1 MSQVGSFGVNYKKDF
16 GLDPAVI
23 EFRLGDVASNRLGS
37 FVYIKAS
44 AAIDQYAFVAID
56 ENGNAAMLTTT
67 NAGTGEGTVGV
78 VQVALSA
85 HEFGFAWIGGAAG
98 GGNGVIK
105 GKVAA
110 SYVAN
115 AALYTTATAGVADDA
130 VTTLIKNVVGL
141 TTDSGSGS
149 AVALYSSNF
158 LTVK

>member
-1 MSQVGSFGVNYKKDF
+1 
-16 GLDPAVI
+16 
-23 EFRLGDVASNRLGS
+23 
-37 FVYIKAS
+37 
-44 AAIDQYAFVAID
+44 
-56 ENGNAAMLTTT
+56 MLTTT

-78 VQVALSA
+78 VQVALA
-85 HEFGFAWIGGAAG
+85 ANEFGFAWIGGAAG
-98 GGNGVIK
+98 GGGVIK

-110 SYVAN
+110 SYAAN

-130 VTTLIKNVVGL
+130 ATTLIKNVVGL

>member
-16 GLDPAVI
+16 GLDPAVV
-23 EFRLGDVASNRLGS
+23 EFKLGDVASNRLGS
-37 FVYIKAS
+37 FIYIKAT
-44 AAIDQYAFVAID
+44 AAIDQYAWVGID
-56 ENGNAAMLTTT
+56 ENGNATMLL
-67 NAGTGEGTVGV
+67 TGGAAEGSVGV

-85 HEFGFAWIGGAAG
+85 NEFGFAWIGGAAG

-110 SYVAN
+110 SYAAN
-115 AALYTTATAGVADDA
+115 AALYTTGVAGVADDA
-130 VTTLIKNVVGL
+130 ATTLIKNVVGL

>member
-1 MSQVGSFGVNYKKDF
+1 MSQIGSFGVNYKKDF

-37 FVYIKAS
+37 FVYIKAAS
-44 AAIDQYAFVAID
+44 AIDQYAFVTID
-56 ENGNAAMLTTT
+56 ENGSVAMLTTT

-85 HEFGFAWIGGAAG
+85 NEFGFAWIGGAAG
-98 GGNGVIK
+98 GGGVIK

-115 AALYTTATAGVADDA
+115 ALLYTTATAGVADDA
-130 VTTLIKNVVGL
+130 ATTLIKNVVGL

-149 AVALYSSNF
+149 AVVLYSSNF

>member
-16 GLDPAVI
+16 GLDPAVV
-23 EFRLGDVASNRLGS
+23 EFKLGDVASNRLGS
-37 FVYIKAS
+37 FVYIKAT

-56 ENGNAAMLTTT
+56 ESGNATMLTTT

-78 VQVALSA
+78 VQVALSTN
-85 HEFGFAWIGGAAG
+85 EFGFAWIGGAAG
-98 GGNGVIK
+98 GGGVIR

-110 SYVAN
+110 SYAAN
-115 AALYTTATAGVADDA
+115 AALNTTATAGVADDA
-130 VTTLIKNVVGL
+130 STTIIKNVVGL

-149 AVALYSSNF
+149 AVVLYSSNF

>member
-37 FVYIKAS
+37 FVYIKAAS
-44 AAIDQYAFVAID
+44 AIDQYAFVTID
-56 ENGNAAMLTTT
+56 ESGNAAMLTTT

-85 HEFGFAWIGGAAG
+85 NEFGFAWIGGAAG
-98 GGNGVIK
+98 GGGVIK

-115 AALYTTATAGVADDA
+115 AALYTTAATPGVADDA

-141 TTDSGSGS
+141 TTDAGSGS

>member
-56 ENGNAAMLTTT
+56 ENGNATMLTTT

-78 VQVALSA
+78 VQVALSTN
-85 HEFGFAWIGGAAG
+85 EFGFAWIGGAAG
-98 GGNGVIK
+98 GGGVIR

-115 AALYTTATAGVADDA
+115 AALNTTATAGVADDA
-130 VTTLIKNVVGL
+130 STTIIKNVVGL